1 MRRETC
7 VPRIDWRA
15 KVEAIGFDF
24 HTIDGEPYWRE
35 DVCYRFASDEIDTL
49 EDATAELHSMCLE
62 AVERIVSAGRYREFG
77 LDDYAAGLVE
87 RSWRASEPALYGRM
101 DLCFDGTSPPK
112 LLEYNADTPTALF
125 EASVVQWYWLQ
136 DVHPTADQFN
146 SIHEKLIARWKQ
158 IYGGGTR
165 LVGSP
170 AAKIHF
176 AACYEQA
183 EDRAT
188 CEYLR
193 DTAAQAGIEGIALDI
208 EDVGWSGTEFIDLD
222 DAAIATLFK
231 LYPWEWLLDERF
243 AANIAKVG
251 MHWIEPAW
259 KMLLSNKSIL
269 ALLWE
274 FFPDHPNLLPA
285 SQRRGDLTG
294 AIQSSSIVRKPRHGR
309 EGEGVIV
316 LGAGISEPAAD
327 APQVYQQFQ
336 QLPHFDDR
344 YALIG
349 SWVVGHDPAGIGIR
363 EDADRIT
370 RNTSCFVPHYFD

>member
-1 MRRETC
+1 MRREISTQR
-7 VPRIDWRA
+7 PEWRD
-15 KVEAIGFDF
+15 KVEALGFDF

-35 DVCYRFASDEIDTL
+35 DVCYHFSSDEIDTL

-62 AVERIVSAGRYREFG
+62 AADRIVRDGRYSELG

-101 DLCFDGTSPPK
+101 DLCFDGSSAPK

-136 DVHPTADQFN
+136 DVRSAADQFN
-146 SIHEKLIARWKQ
+146 SMHEKLIERWKQ
-158 IYGGGTR
+158 MPQSR
-165 LVGSP
+165 QF
-170 AAKIHF
+170 HF

-188 CEYLR
+188 CDYLR
-193 DTAAQAGIEGIALDI
+193 DTATQAGIDAIALDI
-208 EDVGWSGTEFIDLD
+208 EDVGWNGTQFVDLD
-222 DAAIATLFK
+222 NVPIQALFK
-231 LYPWEWLLDERF
+231 LYPWEWLLDETY
-243 AANIAKVG
+243 APNIAKTE
-251 MHWIEPAW
+251 MRWIEPAW

-269 ALLWE
+269 NLLWE
-274 FFPDHPNLLPA
+274 YFPDHPNLLPA
-285 SQRRGDLTG
+285 SERRGDLTG
-294 AIQSSSIVRKPRHGR
+294 SVVRKPRHGR

-316 LGAGISEPAAD
+316 LGPGISEPVAD
-327 APQVYQQFQ
+327 APQIYQQFQ
-336 QLPHFDDR
+336 QLPRFDDR

-363 EDADRIT
+363 EDTDRIT